1 MITFREV
8 LCLASPTILC
18 TAKAEQNLGIVYLIK
33 HTVLNSVS
41 KEKEEN
47 CRCAA

>member
-8 LCLASPTILC
+8 PCSASLTMLC
-18 TAKAEQNLGIVYLIK
+18 TAKVEQSLEIVKLIK
-33 HTVLNSVS
+33 YTVLNSVS
-41 KEKEEN
+41 KEREEN